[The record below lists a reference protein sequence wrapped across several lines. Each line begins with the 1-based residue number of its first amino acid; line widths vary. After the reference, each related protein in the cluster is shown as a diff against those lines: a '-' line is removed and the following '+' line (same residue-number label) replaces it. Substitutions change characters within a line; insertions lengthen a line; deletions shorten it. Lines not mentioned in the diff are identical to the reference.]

1 MAMICTTVTT
11 QHVQLN
17 SLFPE
22 CLLLLANFF
31 QDAVILI
38 KNNTGNES
46 EIADMLMPLIE
57 GGINFSRALANPE
70 ILVSQLMQ
78 FRKRIQ
84 LHWPAHARNIYCPI
98 NYQAQDPSNV

>member
-1 MAMICTTVTT
+1 L
-11 QHVQLN
+11 QLN
-17 SLFPE
+17 KLFPE
-22 CLLLLANFF
+22 CLLLLAKFF
-31 QDAVILI
+31 QIGIILI
-38 KNNTGNES
+38 KNNDSNES

-70 ILVSQLMQ
+70 ILVSRLMQ

-84 LHWPAHARNIYCPI
+84 LHWPATARNILHI